1 MSQWFNKGVS
11 EGPTILH
18 IRFVVYLTFQVV
30 RSTSPDITTVLQ
42 IYKYIDRYIVT
53 LSGKTY
59 IEKIKA
65 PSFSKIVLEIEVMEE
80 PKSNFEEKD
89 YPSIFHPR

>member
-1 MSQWFNKGVS
+1 MKDQQSYISV
-11 EGPTILH
+11 
-18 IRFVVYLTFQVV
+18 FVVYLTFQVV
-30 RSTSPDITTVLQ
+30 RSTSQDITTVLQ

-53 LSGKTY
+53 LGGKTY
-59 IEKIKA
+59 MEKIKA

-80 PKSNFEEKD
+80 PKSNLEEKD